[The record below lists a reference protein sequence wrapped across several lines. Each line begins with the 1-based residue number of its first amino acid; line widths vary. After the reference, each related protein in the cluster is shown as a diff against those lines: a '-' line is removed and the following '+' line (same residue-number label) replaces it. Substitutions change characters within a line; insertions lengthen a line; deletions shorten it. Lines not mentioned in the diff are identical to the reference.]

1 MSNYYEP
8 TESIN
13 QGLQAS
19 ENKLVN
25 RALTALPIPYIS
37 GLKLEEDISLGNLT
51 FNKIDSNGVVWVCT
65 DIDGWWNLPD
75 PEFPDLDRG
84 WGDGSYDSNGR
95 YASRVLTL
103 SGSFLTQ
110 NPEQAVI
117 ARQTLIDAVNL
128 VYKGALLVVN
138 ESTPKSTFVR
148 ISGKPDIVS
157 SKARGRHDFSI
168 GLKAADPI
176 KYEYVENTYRT
187 VTIAAGASQTLEN
200 IGNTKTPVLFDLSG
214 TISGGTL
221 TNTYTDENDDEI
233 TETIGGITKASTAY
247 TTRIDTYNRAVIRTN
262 TSTGV
267 ATSSRS
273 DINTFVQWIHL
284 HPGNNLISFT
294 ASGGTSPS
302 CVVNYRSGWIG

>member
-1 MSNYYEP
+1 MTNYYES
-8 TESIN
+8 TESID
-13 QGLQAS
+13 QGLQAT
-19 ENKLVN
+19 ENELVN
-25 RALTALPIPYIS
+25 RALTELPVPYIS
-37 GLKLEEDISLGNLT
+37 GLKLQEDVSLGSLT
-51 FNKIDSNGVVWVCT
+51 LNKIDSNGVVWICT

-75 PEFPDLDRG
+75 PEFPDLNRG

-95 YASRVLTL
+95 YASRILTL

-110 NPEQAVI
+110 SPEQAVI

-128 VYKGALLVVN
+128 VYKGALLIVN

-148 ISGKPDIVS
+148 ISGRPDIIS
-157 SKARGRHDFSI
+157 AKARGRHDFSI

-187 VTIAAGASQTLEN
+187 ITLAAGASQALN
-200 IGNTKTPVLFDLSG
+200 NVGNTKTPILFDLSG

-221 TNTYTDENDDEI
+221 TNTYTDENDDDI
-233 TETIGGITKASTAY
+233 TETIGGITKTSTSY

-273 DINTFVQWIHL
+273 DINTYVEWIHL
-284 HPGNNLISFT
+284 HPGNNLISFAAT
-294 ASGGTSPS
+294 GGSSPS
-302 CVVNYRSGWIG
+302 CVVRYRSGWIG

>member
-8 TESIN
+8 TESLD
-13 QGLQAS
+13 QGLQAT
-19 ENKLVN
+19 ENELVN
-25 RALTALPIPYIS
+25 RALTELPIPYIS
-37 GLKLEEDISLGNLT
+37 GLKLQEDISLGDLT
-51 FNKIDSNGVVWVCT
+51 LNKIDSNGVVWVCT

-95 YASRVLTL
+95 YASRILTL

-110 NPEQAVI
+110 NPEQAVA

-128 VYKGALLVVN
+128 VYRGSLLIVN

-148 ISGKPDIVS
+148 ISGRPEIS
-157 SKARGRHDFSI
+157 STKARGRHDFSI

-187 VTIAAGASQTLEN
+187 ITLSAGASQVLEN

-233 TETIGGITKASTAY
+233 TETIGGITKSSTAY
-247 TTRIDTYNRAVIRTN
+247 TTRIDTYNRAVIRTD
-262 TSTGV
+262 TSTQV

-284 HPGNNLISFT
+284 HPGNNLISFA

-302 CVVNYRSGWIG
+302 CVVRYRSGWIG